1 MKIYFE
7 NEEEKQEF
15 LEAISDSE
23 LCPTLDEQETCGY
36 DCRNCWA
43 RALEE
48 MSEVKNHYEKQ
59 DKQQDQENE
68 LKQEVISRFD
78 NEFAFLSNTY
88 NADILYQGLTY
99 KNAESA
105 YQAQKT
111 KCENLRKVFTETS
124 PYEAKELGKQ
134 LVLRNDW
141 DQVSVMKS
149 VVYEKFYQ
157 NPEIRILLLN
167 TKDAILAPEGIGSFW
182 GVKDGKGKNLLG
194 MILMNVRDE
203 LRSEKKNSH
212 EEKEDFDFLL
222 EEATQFVKNTLQTE
236 IGDSL
241 LYLGNIYYNLMD
253 YNLSESEQKL
263 LTKKIYLINNYS
275 SIPLLTSERI
285 DAIRFMLEFGI
296 SEEMVSDVI
305 NLSKELAKEFLL
317 TCDMNTF
324 TKLVDHVAVASRE
337 YYAPE
342 NGDADSD
349 DIENINNAIKAIL
362 NLQKNC
368 SDLKN
373 LDYVI
378 DSENVDEMISCLK
391 KFAKTLETCD
401 HARVISE
408 LSEILENGEDIPEA
422 LHNLLKYC
430 KNKFYTFKK

>member
-7 NEEEKQEF
+7 NEEERQEF
-15 LEAISDSE
+15 LEGIAESE
-23 LCPTLDEQETCGY
+23 LCPGLSDQEGCDFDCERCWKKALETMSELLDEAGMDEEKMNE
-36 DCRNCWA
+36 D
-43 RALEE
+43 LEE
-48 MSEVKNHYEKQ
+48 KI
-59 DKQQDQENE
+59 
-68 LKQEVISRFD
+68 ISDFSG
-78 NEFAFLSNTY
+78 EYAFLSNAY
-88 NADILYQGLTY
+88 NANVLYDGLLY

-111 KCENLRKVFTETS
+111 NCESLRKVFTETS
-124 PYEAKELGKQ
+124 ASEAKELGKQ

-141 DQVSVMKS
+141 DPVLVMKS

-157 NPEIRILLLN
+157 NPEIRTLLLN
-167 TKDAILAPEGIGSFW
+167 TKNAIFAPEGIGKFW
-182 GVKDGKGKNLLG
+182 GVEDGKGRNILG

-203 LRSEKKNSH
+203 LKSEKKNSY

-305 NLSKELAKEFLL
+305 NLSKEFAKEFLL

-342 NGDADSD
+342 NGDDDSD
-349 DIENINNAIKAIL
+349 DIESINNAIKAML
-362 NLQKNC
+362 DLQKNC

-373 LDYVI
+373 LDYAI

-408 LSEILENGEDIPEA
+408 LSEILENGEAIPEA

-430 KNKFYTFKK
+430 KNNFYTFKK

>member
-7 NEEEKQEF
+7 NEEERQEF
-15 LEAISDSE
+15 LEGIAESE
-23 LCPTLDEQETCGY
+23 LCPGLSDQEGCDF
-36 DCRNCWA
+36 DCERCWKK
-43 RALEE
+43 ALET
-48 MSEVKNHYEKQ
+48 MSEILDNQNMCEESEEDGEEKI
-59 DKQQDQENE
+59 
-68 LKQEVISRFD
+68 ISDFSG
-78 NEFAFLSNTY
+78 EYAFLSNAYSIGITF
-88 NADILYQGLTY
+88 NEMLY

-111 KCENLRKVFTETS
+111 NCEALKKIFTETS
-124 PYEAKELGKQ
+124 ASEAKELGRQ
-134 LVLRNDW
+134 LALQKDW
-141 DQVSVMKS
+141 DQVLVMKS

-157 NPEIRILLLN
+157 NPEIRTLLLN
-167 TKDAILAPEGIGSFW
+167 TQNAILAPEGIGSFW
-182 GVKDGKGKNLLG
+182 GVEDGKGRNILG

-203 LRSEKKNSH
+203 LKSEKKNSH
-212 EEKEDFDFLL
+212 EENFDFLL

-342 NGDADSD
+342 NGDDDLD
-349 DIENINNAIKAIL
+349 DIENINNAIKAML

-373 LDYVI
+373 LDYAI
-378 DSENVDEMISCLK
+378 DSENVDEMISYLK
-391 KFAKTLETCD
+391 KIAKTLETCD

-408 LSEILENGEDIPEA
+408 LSEILENGENIPNA

-430 KNKFYTFKK
+430 KNNFDTFKK